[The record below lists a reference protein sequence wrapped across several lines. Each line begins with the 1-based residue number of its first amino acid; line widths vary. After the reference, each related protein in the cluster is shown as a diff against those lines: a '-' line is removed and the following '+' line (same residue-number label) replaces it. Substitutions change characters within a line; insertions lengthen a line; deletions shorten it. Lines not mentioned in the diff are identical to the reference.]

1 MTTVLIIGS
10 GAAAAGAALALSRRE
25 NLKITV
31 IDIGLRLES
40 DREQLIEALA
50 TSSPDQWDEQ
60 ALELI
65 SQQPVASR
73 NSGVPEKRV
82 FGSDYPFRNVGQ
94 LGGLTTANGANASLI
109 SSAYGGFSN
118 VWGSQIMPFTAAAF
132 DSWPVDAA
140 VMRCHYEAILHQI
153 PFAGEEDDLA
163 ARFPLMRSPVPLP
176 SMSPRS
182 LRVLKAYEEH
192 KSRLNDRGITI
203 GKARLALDAERCI
216 RCGMCMT
223 GCPYGLIYSAA
234 QTFDALRRAD
244 RVVFYSGLLALKVM
258 EEVNQVAV
266 ITREIATGRMR
277 RFEADRVYVACG
289 AIGTTR
295 LVANSLGLFDVDLS
309 MLESRQFVL
318 PLLSL
323 RAIEDPRDK
332 RDFTLNQFNVIV
344 APGGDSVDISTLHF
358 YTFNPAFINGLPS
371 MLRVRSAEW
380 LQVQLL
386 RRLTVALGYLPSW
399 NSTRL
404 RVHIGSRHNDL
415 ELPDFHISSEERP
428 PGQGK
433 MLRAVMLRLAQSAPI
448 LDLYPLLPMV
458 RLSPAGKSYHW
469 GGSFPHTSGRPIIF
483 GSDTLGRAGSWE
495 RVHLVD
501 ASVFPTVPAMT
512 FGLTVM
518 ANAHRIASESL
529 ELLLCLDKRRL
540 PSSQGLAATWGH
552 KFAGPWNPEAGRL

>member
-1 MTTVLIIGS
+1 MTTALIIGS
-10 GAAAAGAALALSRRE
+10 GAAAAGAALALSHRE

-31 IDIGLRLES
+31 IDIGLQLES

-50 TSSPDQWDEQ
+50 SSSPDEWDEQ
-60 ALELI
+60 TIELI
-65 SQQPVASR
+65 SKQPVASR
-73 NSGVPEKRV
+73 NSGIPEKRI

-94 LGGLTTANGANASLI
+94 LGGLTTVNGATASLI

-118 VWGSQIMPFTAAAF
+118 VWGSQIMPFTTVAFEGWPMNAAT
-132 DSWPVDAA
+132 
-140 VMRCHYEAILHQI
+140 MRCHYEAILRQI

-163 ARFPLMRSPVPLP
+163 ARFPLMRPPAPLP

-182 LRVLKAYEEH
+182 LNVLNAYE
-192 KSRLNDRGITI
+192 KYRSRLNDRGITI
-203 GKARLALDAERCI
+203 GKARLAFDAEKCI

-234 QTFDALRRAD
+234 QTFDALRRAS
-244 RVVFYSGLLALKVM
+244 RVTFYSGFLALKII
-258 EEVNQVAV
+258 EEPNQVAV
-266 ITREIATGRMR
+266 ITREIATDRMR

-323 RAIEDPRDK
+323 HATEDPRNK
-332 RDFTLNQFNVIV
+332 RDFTLNQFNMII
-344 APGGDSVDISTLHF
+344 APDGGSVDISTLHF
-358 YTFNPAFINGLPS
+358 YTFNSAFINGLPPV
-371 MLRVRSAEW
+371 LRARSAEW

-386 RRLTVALGYLPSW
+386 RRLTVAFGYLPSW
-399 NSTRL
+399 NSPRL
-404 RVHIGSRHNDL
+404 RIHIGSQRNHL
-415 ELPDFHISSEERP
+415 GFPEFHISSEAP
-428 PGQGK
+428 PLGQSQ
-433 MLRAVMLRLAQSAPI
+433 MLRAILLRLIQSARL
-448 LDLYPLLPMV
+448 LDLYPVIPML
-458 RLSPAGKSYHW
+458 RLSAAGKSYHW
-469 GGSFPHTSGRPIIF
+469 GGSFPHMTDRAIIF
-483 GSDTLGRAGSWE
+483 SSDGLGRIGSWE
-495 RVHLVD
+495 RIHLVD

-529 ELLLCLDKRRL
+529 ELISCLCKHRLL
-540 PSSQGLAATWGH
+540 P
-552 KFAGPWNPEAGRL
+552 